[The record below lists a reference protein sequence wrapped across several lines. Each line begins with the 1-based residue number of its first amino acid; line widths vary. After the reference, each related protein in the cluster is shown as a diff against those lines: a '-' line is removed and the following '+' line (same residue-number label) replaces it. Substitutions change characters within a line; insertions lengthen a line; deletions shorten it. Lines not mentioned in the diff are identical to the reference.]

1 VKRVKWCIVPGLL
14 VAIALFSFSLFQQ
27 RLQRLQIDPVPLQT
41 QEEIEKTWNRPIP
54 KKPIVS
60 NTLVVCITGIKKS
73 DFSSAKQWLSEIK
86 PEAVQGVFT
95 HANTYDEAYLLFQ
108 LLSGQKEN
116 LNSAHT
122 MNNYRNTDHLDHLA
136 RYYKMGV
143 SAYSSLSEFPLDN
156 AVPVLEAVGK
166 TGIPS
171 GANQVTL
178 LNIHADRDRLS
189 QEHIKEWILAYEANT
204 REGNIT
210 SQVLLCFF
218 PDKNTEGISWIRN
231 NTSSSPFVYWN
242 SLPRED
248 GNEIQHSPEPTIPIE
263 DITTTLSYSWG
274 LVPPVGCLGK
284 PVFHW
289 FPIQETETMD
299 RFVYHADQT
308 IFSSVFFL
316 NRYQLDDA
324 IIAGYLLEASDTIH
338 ATDSANLVELER
350 RYQVI
355 IDDFNSFHLYQQKKI
370 NVIPSL
376 IFTLL
381 ALISLLVWLYNWLAR
396 YRPYAFGVLLFTV
409 YVLLE
414 QYVFPARLSL
424 PAFSSLTLL
433 GTLLSQLLFILPIL
447 TVLVVVYTLLAGY
460 WFDISHEE
468 ICMDLNGIF
477 ISFVVC
483 LLLFTATWVN
493 RFGFIH
499 LSMMPPLGV
508 QQNQFHHFSLWILM
522 PFLLAFSYGLSYG
535 LTRILMALGPSHRQ
549 NS

>member
-1 VKRVKWCIVPGLL
+1 MKRVKWCIVPGLL
-14 VAIALFSFSLFQQ
+14 IAIALFSFSLFQQ
-27 RLQRLQIDPVPLQT
+27 RLQRLQSDPALLQT
-41 QEEIEKTWNRPIP
+41 QEEIEKAWNRPTP

-60 NTLVVCITGIKKS
+60 NTLVICITGTEKS

-86 PEAVQGVFT
+86 PEALQGVLA
-95 HANTYDEAYLLFQ
+95 HANTKDEAYLLFQ
-108 LLSGQKEN
+108 LLSGQKES
-116 LNSAHT
+116 LNHSHAV
-122 MNNYRNTDHLDHLA
+122 NGFRNADHLFHLA
-136 RYYKMGV
+136 RYYKMGI
-143 SAYSSLSEFPLDN
+143 SAYSSLPDFPLDN
-156 AVPVLEAVGK
+156 TVPVLEEIGK

-171 GANQVTL
+171 GANQVSL
-178 LNIHADRDRLS
+178 VNINTDRDHLS
-189 QEHIKEWILAYEANT
+189 QEQIKEWILAYEAKT
-204 REGNIT
+204 REGKIS

-218 PDKNTEGISWIRN
+218 PDKHTEGISWIRN
-231 NTSSSPFVYWN
+231 TTSSSPFLYWN
-242 SLPRED
+242 SLPSES
-248 GNEIQHSPEPTIPIE
+248 GNVNQPPPELSEPIE
-263 DITTTLSYSWG
+263 DITATLAYSWG
-274 LVPPVGCLGK
+274 MAPPVGCLGK
-284 PVFHW
+284 PVFSW
-289 FPIQETETMD
+289 FPIKETETMD
-299 RFVYHADQT
+299 RFMYHADQT
-308 IFSSVFFL
+308 IFSTVFYL
-316 NRYQLDDA
+316 SRYQLDDS
-324 IIAGYLLEASDTIH
+324 IIAGYLLEANDTIH
-338 ATDSANLVELER
+338 TTDSANLVELER

-396 YRPYAFGVLLFTV
+396 YRPYTFGVLLFAV

-447 TVLVVVYTLLAGY
+447 VMLVLIYTLFAGY
-460 WFDISHEE
+460 WFDISYEE

-522 PFLLAFSYGLSYG
+522 PVLLTFSYGLSYG
-535 LTRILMALGPSHRQ
+535 LTRILMALGPSHKK